1 MLKTAHVRPKKIYI
15 TMTLSFAKTQMYVQY
30 IISFSSLTFKELFLP
45 SIFKGKKMLDNVEKN
60 TSFLEKKASD
70 CGLLL
75 IKVGV

>member
-1 MLKTAHVRPKKIYI
+1 
-15 TMTLSFAKTQMYVQY
+15 MTLQFAKTQMYVQY
-30 IISFSSLTFKELFLP
+30 IISLISLAFLKGT
-45 SIFKGKKMLDNVEKN
+45 IFTYFQRKKMLDYVEKN

>member
-1 MLKTAHVRPKKIYI
+1 
-15 TMTLSFAKTQMYVQY
+15 MTLQFAKTQMYVQY
-30 IISFSSLTFKELFLP
+30 IISLSSLAFLKGT
-45 SIFKGKKMLDNVEKN
+45 IFTYFQRKMLDYVEKN